1 MCLFAATS
9 ARYQSGVPVRSNSL
23 QSPERIHHPHSDAL
37 TSPVGG
43 GHHGHSNNLTNNA
56 EAKEALDVV
65 LAQVSLIHRRIRVHH
80 CNLEFIS
87 NLKFQAENNFDFFP
101 QVFNTNQTVCL
112 SALGQLDELFKDKD
126 KWVLMSDQVDQ
137 LLTACY
143 MQYRNVLNSKIGEE
157 EGGSG
162 SR

>member
-65 LAQVSLIHRRIRVHH
+65 LAQVSSLLHRRIRVHDY
-80 CNLEFIS
+80 NLEFIS
-87 NLKFQAENNFDFFP
+87 NLKFQAERGKNGLKTLISFFR
-101 QVFNTNQTVCL
+101 FSTRIRL
-112 SALGQLDELFKDKD
+112 YA
-126 KWVLMSDQVDQ
+126 
-137 LLTACY
+137 
-143 MQYRNVLNSKIGEE
+143 
-157 EGGSG
+157 
-162 SR
+162 

>member
-65 LAQVSLIHRRIRVHH
+65 LAQVSLLNRRIREHY
-80 CNLEFIS
+80 NLEFIS
-87 NLKFQAENNFDFFP
+87 NFCSK
-101 QVFNTNQTVCL
+101 L
-112 SALGQLDELFKDKD
+112 SVAKM
-126 KWVLMSDQVDQ
+126 V
-137 LLTACY
+137 
-143 MQYRNVLNSKIGEE
+143 SKL
-157 EGGSG
+157 
-162 SR
+162 

>member
-1 MCLFAATS
+1 MSKHCKRLSIFSCGMNVVNLVFTFSCLLCLFAATS

-23 QSPERIHHPHSDAL
+23 QSPERVHHPHSDAL

-65 LAQVSLIHRRIRVHH
+65 LAQVSPLHRRIRVLN

-87 NLKFQAENNFDFFP
+87 NLKFQAERGKNGLITLISFLRFS
-101 QVFNTNQTVCL
+101 TRIRRC
-112 SALGQLDELFKDKD
+112 A
-126 KWVLMSDQVDQ
+126 
-137 LLTACY
+137 
-143 MQYRNVLNSKIGEE
+143 
-157 EGGSG
+157 
-162 SR
+162 